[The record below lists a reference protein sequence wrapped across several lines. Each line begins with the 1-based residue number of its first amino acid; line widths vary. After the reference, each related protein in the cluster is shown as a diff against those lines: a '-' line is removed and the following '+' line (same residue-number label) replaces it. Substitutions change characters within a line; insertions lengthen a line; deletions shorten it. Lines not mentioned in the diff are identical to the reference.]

1 MQPDTL
7 VAAKRKVMVDLVESL
22 RTRLANGEALP
33 AERQLA
39 DELGVKRHQLRNALK
54 VLRDE
59 GELESPRGRGE
70 GQSRRNGEILAG
82 HTNVL
87 EVIELRLA
95 LEPFL
100 ARLAAV
106 RATPVEISRIER
118 AATTSPGADRG
129 STDLAFHRAVA
140 AASGNALA
148 ADIYQIIRRVGSDIR
163 LHVQQPVP
171 HCPERI
177 RQRDR
182 EHQAIAEAIRNRAPD
197 LAETAM
203 REHLIRVREQI
214 MARMVPGSQNN

>member
-1 MQPDTL
+1 
-7 VAAKRKVMVDLVESL
+7 MVDLVESL
-22 RTRLANGEALP
+22 RSRLANGDALP

-59 GELESPRGRGE
+59 GELETPRGRSE

-106 RATPVEISRIER
+106 RATPVEITRIER

-163 LHVQQPVP
+163 LHVPQPVP

-177 RQRDR
+177 RQRDQ
-182 EHQAIAEAIRNRAPD
+182 EHQAIAQAIRHRAPD

-214 MARMVPGSQNN
+214 MARMVPGSQN

>member
-1 MQPDTL
+1 
-7 VAAKRKVMVDLVESL
+7 MVDLVESL
-22 RTRLANGEALP
+22 RSRLANGDALP

-54 VLRDE
+54 VLREE

-70 GQSRRNGEILAG
+70 GQSKRSGEILAG
-82 HTNVL
+82 RTNVL

-106 RATPVEISRIER
+106 RATPVEIARIER
-118 AATTSPGADRG
+118 AASTPPGADRG

-177 RQRDR
+177 RQRDI
-182 EHQAIAEAIRNRAPD
+182 EHQAIADAIRDRAPD

-214 MARMVPGSQNN
+214 MARMVPGSQGG

>member
-1 MQPDTL
+1 
-7 VAAKRKVMVDLVESL
+7 MVDLVESL
-22 RTRLANGEALP
+22 RSRLANGDALP

-59 GELESPRGRGE
+59 GELETPRGRSE

-106 RATPVEISRIER
+106 RATPVEITRIER

-163 LHVQQPVP
+163 LHVPQPAP

-177 RQRDR
+177 RQRDQ
-182 EHQAIAEAIRNRAPD
+182 EHQAIAQAIRNRAPD

-214 MARMVPGSQNN
+214 MARMVPGSQNS

>member
-1 MQPDTL
+1 
-7 VAAKRKVMVDLVESL
+7 MVDLVESL
-22 RTRLANGEALP
+22 RSRLANGDALP

-59 GELESPRGRGE
+59 GELETPRGRSE

-106 RATPVEISRIER
+106 RATPVEITRIER

-163 LHVQQPVP
+163 LHVPQPLP

-177 RQRDR
+177 RQRDQ
-182 EHQAIAEAIRNRAPD
+182 EHQAIAQAIRHRAPD

-214 MARMVPGSQNN
+214 MARMVPGSQH

>member
-1 MQPDTL
+1 
-7 VAAKRKVMVDLVESL
+7 MVDLVESL
-22 RTRLANGEALP
+22 RSRLANGDALP

-59 GELESPRGRGE
+59 GELATPRGRSE

-106 RATPVEISRIER
+106 RATPVEITRIER

-163 LHVQQPVP
+163 LHVPQPVP

-177 RQRDR
+177 RQRDQ
-182 EHQAIAEAIRNRAPD
+182 EHQAIAQAIRNRAPD

-214 MARMVPGSQNN
+214 MARMVPGSQNS

>member
-1 MQPDTL
+1 
-7 VAAKRKVMVDLVESL
+7 MVDLVESL
-22 RTRLANGEALP
+22 RSRLANGDALP

-59 GELESPRGRGE
+59 GELETPRGRSE

-82 HTNVL
+82 HTNAL

-106 RATPVEISRIER
+106 RATPVEITRIER

-163 LHVQQPVP
+163 LHVPQPVP

-177 RQRDR
+177 RQRDQ
-182 EHQAIAEAIRNRAPD
+182 EHQAIAQAIRNRAPD

-214 MARMVPGSQNN
+214 MARMVPGSQN

>member
-1 MQPDTL
+1 
-7 VAAKRKVMVDLVESL
+7 MVDLVESL
-22 RTRLANGEALP
+22 RSRLANGDALP

-59 GELESPRGRGE
+59 GELETPRGRSE

-106 RATPVEISRIER
+106 RATPVEITRIER

-163 LHVQQPVP
+163 LHVPQPVP

-177 RQRDR
+177 RQRDQ
-182 EHQAIAEAIRNRAPD
+182 EHQAIAQAIRNRAPD

-214 MARMVPGSQNN
+214 MARMVPGSQNS